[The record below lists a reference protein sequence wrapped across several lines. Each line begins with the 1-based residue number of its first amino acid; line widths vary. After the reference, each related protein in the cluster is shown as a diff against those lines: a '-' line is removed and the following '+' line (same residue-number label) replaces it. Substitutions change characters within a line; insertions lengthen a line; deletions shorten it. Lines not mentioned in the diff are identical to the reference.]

1 MSNQDRYAALI
12 QEGRLTPAEAK
23 ELVRAFPE
31 PKPQDENV
39 IRIVG
44 NFELEDNED
53 KLLRSG
59 YRLRHTSA
67 KVYEFRRKIDN
78 SVQRFVVDPWLS

>member
-23 ELVRAFPE
+23 ELVKAFPDQ
-31 PKPQDENV
+31 KPQDDIV
-39 IRIVG
+39 IRIVS
-44 NFELEDNED
+44 NFELEDEEE
-53 KLLRSG
+53 KLLRVG
-59 YRLRHTSA
+59 YQLRHISA

-78 SVQRFVVDPWLS
+78 SVHRFVVDPWLR